1 MHEGMGMDKVNNIKS
16 AIASASLDANNSKSV
31 KLAEGRSS
39 SISKVTPVTQ
49 GVQSKLNNSLK
60 SKSVATTKTLAETLK
75 TNEEKVRAAVKEIN
89 NELEKLQSELG
100 FSVDKVANDVVITV
114 KRKESGEI
122 VRQIPSETVLKLA
135 HNLEKLKGVLLD
147 EKL

>member
-1 MHEGMGMDKVNNIKS
+1 MDKINNVNV
-16 AIASASLDANNSKSV
+16 AIASTSLNASNSKGNQPLEGKNASAVKASSIKESSRTKLTTSLQSKSV
-31 KLAEGRSS
+31 
-39 SISKVTPVTQ
+39 VT
-49 GVQSKLNNSLK
+49 
-60 SKSVATTKTLAETLK
+60 AKTLAETLK

-89 NELEKLQSELG
+89 SELEKLQSELG

-135 HNLEKLKGVLLD
+135 HNFEKLKGILLD
-147 EKL
+147 ESF

>member
-1 MHEGMGMDKVNNIKS
+1 MDKINNVNS
-16 AIASASLDANNSKSV
+16 AIASTSLNASNSRGNQSLEGKNASAVKASSIKESSRTNLPTSLQSKSV
-31 KLAEGRSS
+31 VNA
-39 SISKVTPVTQ
+39 
-49 GVQSKLNNSLK
+49 
-60 SKSVATTKTLAETLK
+60 KTLTETLK

-89 NELEKLQSELG
+89 SELEKLQSELG

-135 HNLEKLKGVLLD
+135 HNFEKLKGILLD
-147 EKL
+147 KSF

>member
-1 MHEGMGMDKVNNIKS
+1 MHEGMGMDKVNAIKS
-16 AIASASLDANNSKSV
+16 AIASANLDANNSKSV
-31 KLAEGRSS
+31 KLAEGRNSS
-39 SISKVTPVTQ
+39 NPKVTAVTQ
-49 GVQSKLNNSLK
+49 GVQTKLDTSLK
-60 SKSVATTKTLAETLK
+60 NKSVATAKTLAETLK
-75 TNEEKVRAAVKEIN
+75 TNEEKVREAVKEIN

>member
-1 MHEGMGMDKVNNIKS
+1 MDKINNVNS
-16 AIASASLDANNSKSV
+16 AIASNSLNASTSPGNQSSEGKNASVIKVSAIKEGSRTKLPTSLQGKSV
-31 KLAEGRSS
+31 VSA
-39 SISKVTPVTQ
+39 
-49 GVQSKLNNSLK
+49 
-60 SKSVATTKTLAETLK
+60 KTLAETLK

-89 NELEKLQSELG
+89 SELEKLQSELG

-135 HNLEKLKGVLLD
+135 HNFEKLKGILLD
-147 EKL
+147 ESF

>member
-1 MHEGMGMDKVNNIKS
+1 MDKVNNIKS
-16 AIASASLDANNSKSV
+16 AIASARLDVNNSKSV
-31 KLAEGRSS
+31 KLDEGRSS
-39 SISKVTPVTQ
+39 SNSKVNPVKQGTQ
-49 GVQSKLNNSLK
+49 ANLDTSLNN
-60 SKSVATTKTLAETLK
+60 KSVATTKTLAETLK
-75 TNEEKVRAAVKEIN
+75 SNEEKVRAAVKEIN

-135 HNLEKLKGVLLD
+135 HNFEKLKGVLLD
-147 EKL
+147 ETF

>member
-1 MHEGMGMDKVNNIKS
+1 MHKGMGMDKVNNIKS
-16 AIASASLDANNSKSV
+16 AIASAGLDVNNSKRV
-31 KLAEGRSS
+31 KPAEGRNSS
-39 SISKVTPVTQ
+39 NSKVNPVTQ
-49 GVQSKLNNSLK
+49 GLQTRLDTSLK
-60 SKSVATTKTLAETLK
+60 SELVATTKTLAETLK
-75 TNEEKVRAAVKEIN
+75 INEEKVRAAVKEIN

-147 EKL
+147 KKL